1 MDILSEGGYWSFIVN
16 SAVSKL
22 RLLILE
28 DSPSFRGTLQNYLS
42 LQFHVT
48 ESSSVT
54 QARELIASDSFDVA
68 ILDKQLPDG
77 DGSEL
82 IRSLKQS
89 NPNIAVIMLTADGR
103 QASIQECLER
113 GADDYAIKSSNIIL
127 ELTVRIGMAIK
138 KISDENRS
146 KCLEQILNE
155 EYKYEIIGSSDFIKD
170 LKDRVQSQRGVFTP
184 VLITGESGTGKELI
198 ARLFHKVE
206 ANSKRPF
213 VTVNCAA
220 LSETLAESE
229 LFGHEKGSF
238 TGAHERRVGFFELA
252 NGGDI
257 FLDEIGEL
265 PLQLQAKLLRVIQE
279 QEVQPVGSKSPKK
292 INVRVIA
299 ATNRSLET
307 QVKEK
312 EFRADLYYRLNVQHV
327 EALPLRFRLE
337 DVEPI
342 AISYIRQRY
351 GSKISI
357 SQEVIFVLQEYE
369 FPGNI
374 RELRN
379 ILDRAFLSARRTGS
393 SILKKNDIQLD
404 SETKTLLFKSH
415 VVIELPESSSD
426 ITSEDFRVK
435 KIEIEKSYIENALKI
450 FNGNTTK
457 VAKQLGMAR
466 STLWQKIK
474 ELKVAKE
481 LLVNSNNSLEDIL

>member
-1 MDILSEGGYWSFIVN
+1 MNL
-16 SAVSKL
+16 AVPKL

-28 DSPSFRGTLQNYLS
+28 DSPSFRGTLNNYLS
-42 LQFHVT
+42 LQFEVT

-54 QARELIASDSFDVA
+54 EAKRLTGSETFDVA

-82 IRSLKQS
+82 IQPLKQS
-89 NPNIAVIMLTADGR
+89 NPNIAVIMLTADGS
-103 QASIQECLER
+103 QASVQECLR
-113 GADDYAIKSSNIIL
+113 LGADDYAIKSSNIIL
-127 ELTVRIGMAIK
+127 ELTVRIGMAVK
-138 KISDENRS
+138 KIADENHS

-155 EYKYEIIGSSDFIKD
+155 EYKYEIIGASSYIRE
-170 LKDRVQSQRGVFTP
+170 LKERIQSQKGIFTP

-206 ANSKRPF
+206 ENSKRPF

-229 LFGHEKGSF
+229 LFGHEKGAF
-238 TGAHERRVGFFELA
+238 TGAVDRRVGFFELA

-265 PLQLQAKLLRVIQE
+265 PLTLQAKLLRVIQE
-279 QEVQPVGSKSPKK
+279 QEVQPIGAKSPKK

-299 ATNRSLET
+299 ATNRSLEA
-307 QVKEK
+307 QIKEK

-337 DVEPI
+337 DVESI
-342 AISYIRQRY
+342 ATAYMRSRY
-351 GSKISI
+351 GSKVVVSK
-357 SQEVIFVLQEYE
+357 EVISVLQEYE
-369 FPGNI
+369 FPGNV

-379 ILDRAFLSARRTGS
+379 ILDRAYLSAKRVGRAVLG
-393 SILKKNDIQLD
+393 KNDIQLD
-404 SETKTLLFKSH
+404 SEIKTLLFKSH
-415 VVIELPESSSD
+415 LVVDLPETVPAISGD
-426 ITSEDFRVK
+426 DFKSK
-435 KIEIEKSYIENALKI
+435 KIQIEKTYIENALKI
-450 FNGNTTK
+450 CNGNGTF

-466 STLWQKIK
+466 STFWQRCK
-474 ELKVAKE
+474 ELNISRE
-481 LLVNSNNSLEDIL
+481 LYAVSNKLLEETV